1 MQDMQINLDE
11 ELLGPNNL
19 MDDIEDRPDSPG
31 RAAIEG
37 QKRKLGG
44 VKRMNEIK
52 GVGVGVGMTKAFGQ
66 IGGVMMDAEEAM
78 TKKDYVN
85 KNHIGDLQRATTNLS
100 ISRQEKRLTFMNKL

>member
-37 QKRKLGG
+37 
-44 VKRMNEIK
+44 
-52 GVGVGVGMTKAFGQ
+52 
-66 IGGVMMDAEEAM
+66 
-78 TKKDYVN
+78 
-85 KNHIGDLQRATTNLS
+85 
-100 ISRQEKRLTFMNKL
+100 